1 MDTSARMVVIA
12 RSQISQGSVVTY
24 LRRDGDFRWIQRVF
38 YWISTGEKIVKIDQ
52 LFTELLVKDCF
63 DFL

>member
-12 RSQISQGSVVTY
+12 RSQISQGTVVTY

-38 YWISTGEKIVKIDQ
+38 YWISTGEKIVKID
-52 LFTELLVKDCF
+52 
-63 DFL
+63 